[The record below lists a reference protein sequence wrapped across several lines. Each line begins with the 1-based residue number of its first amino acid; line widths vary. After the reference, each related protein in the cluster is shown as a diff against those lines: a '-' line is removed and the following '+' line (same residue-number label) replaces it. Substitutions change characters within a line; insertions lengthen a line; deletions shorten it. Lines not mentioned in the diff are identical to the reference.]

1 MMDPGVSAWL
11 LICFVALP
19 FSLIYRH
26 ALAGRSFWR
35 SVERSILLTFAGA
48 GPSVLVAVLL
58 GPWMA
63 ILALCSFFWWQWRTV
78 E

>member
-1 MMDPGVSAWL
+1 MMDPSVLAWL

-19 FSLIYRH
+19 LSLVYRH
-26 ALAGRSFWR
+26 ALAGWSFGR
-35 SVERSILLTFAGA
+35 SVECSILLTFAGA

-63 ILALCSFFWWQWRTV
+63 ILALCGFFWWQWRTV